1 MKPKIA
7 PNWFGI
13 SFRTCRFRGGLDSG
27 FANPGRHRPISRV
40 LLLAAAPIW
49 DALLVTYF
57 SKGWKGA
64 QKDWSDPVLSP
75 FLALVLIVPTLLAGE
90 LCPVN
95 LGVGR
100 ILVTRDGNDTTA

>member
-1 MKPKIA
+1 MASP
-7 PNWFGI
+7 FG
-13 SFRTCRFRGGLDSG
+13 LAA
-27 FANPGRHRPISRV
+27 FAEVWTLASPTLGVTDLISRV

-90 LCPVN
+90 LCAVN